1 MQRLATSTE
10 QAWQNGAH
18 CERAKHGAARG
29 VGAVLADACPR
40 RRQSFR
46 AVMLGFTFSTA
57 AVALL
62 DVSGMLPAQPLKNA
76 VSLGLPDDA
85 WPRGVPLRIVVLGTS
100 PTSGCNACHLTL
112 PNATRDAR
120 CVRGAKHCD
129 PHVGWGGQ
137 LRERLAAWLP
147 VGVPVEVTVH
157 GKSAVSAGYH
167 AKCTSTRVPAGPGVI
182 VLVEVATNLWG
193 GPTVAKG
200 LVAAIR
206 RASPRAAITFVA
218 WVPSSGF
225 KLAAAGQPRPAELY
239 EAGPVARLADM
250 LRVSVPLHRALKQP
264 PLLGLGQGLYSDSV
278 HPNALGHALLAEV
291 AVRFIV
297 SRVAPQCVDR
307 DGTPSAAAGCGGSD
321 GGGDGGGEPQAA
333 TGGRSSASAAAEAEV
348 AATPPSQ
355 GQVGAGGYWES
366 CHASADLL
374 PVDAAKTSG
383 WQLLDDAAGS
393 AKGASVRKLGLV
405 SYTAGDTLTL
415 GPLAGPP
422 GAACASLE
430 AELGYLSRPSRE
442 GGPAQGAIVIGC
454 EGCSCRH
461 TTHPFWMKVQPFP
474 SVQTDAYRA
483 ADAMLRNN
491 ISVTATTTFLMSWSR
506 DVPCRVRVTH
516 APGSGGSGGSRV
528 LISSLTLSQAELGEQ
543 LLAVGHACG
552 FPKKYGK
559 VCATGRA
566 EMLCERERYV
576 AACAAQ
582 PPSRARGGTE
592 AMAMGLCAWISNV
605 SASS

>member
-1 MQRLATSTE
+1 
-10 QAWQNGAH
+10 
-18 CERAKHGAARG
+18 
-29 VGAVLADACPR
+29 
-40 RRQSFR
+40 
-46 AVMLGFTFSTA
+46 MLGFSSA
-57 AVALL
+57 VVALL
-62 DVSGMLPAQPLKNA
+62 DVSDMLPAQPLRNA
-76 VSLGLPDDA
+76 TSLGLSDDA
-85 WPRGVPLRIVVLGTS
+85 WPAAGVPLRIVVLGTS

-120 CVRGAKHCD
+120 CTRGAKHCD

-147 VGVPVEVTVH
+147 AGVPVEVAVH

-167 AKCTSTRVPAGPGVI
+167 SKCTSVRVPAGPGVI

-193 GPTVAKG
+193 GRTVTKG

-225 KLAAAGQPRPAELY
+225 KLAAAGQLRPAELY

-291 AVRFIV
+291 AVRFIA

-321 GGGDGGGEPQAA
+321 GGSDGGGEPQAA
-333 TGGRSSASAAAEAEV
+333 TGGRSSASAAAEAGV
-348 AATPPSQ
+348 AAMPPSQ
-355 GQVGAGGYWES
+355 GQAGAGGYWES
-366 CHASADLL
+366 CRASADLL

-383 WQLLDDAAGS
+383 WKLLDDAAGS

-405 SYTAGDTLTL
+405 SHTAGDQLTL

-422 GAACASLE
+422 GAACATLYT
-430 AELGYLSRPSRE
+430 ELGYLSRPSRE

-454 EGCSCRH
+454 EGCVCRH
-461 TTHPFWMKVQPFP
+461 TTHPNWAKVQPFP
-474 SVQTDAYRA
+474 TVQTDAYHA

-516 APGSGGSGGSRV
+516 APGSAGSAGSAGSRV
-528 LISSLTLSQAELGEQ
+528 LVSSLTLSHAELGEQ
-543 LLAVGHACG
+543 LLATAHACG

-559 VCATGRA
+559 VCTTGRS

-576 AACAAQ
+576 AACAAM
-582 PPSRARGGTE
+582 PPTRARGGTE
-592 AMAMGLCAWISNV
+592 YIAAELCKWISNV
-605 SASS
+605 SASR

>member
-1 MQRLATSTE
+1 VALAPC
-10 QAWQNGAH
+10 WQTRG
-18 CERAKHGAARG
+18 RAGQ
-29 VGAVLADACPR
+29 V
-40 RRQSFR
+40 R
-46 AVMLGFTFSTA
+46 AVMLGFSSA

-62 DVSGMLPAQPLKNA
+62 DVSGMLPTQPLKNA

-85 WPRGVPLRIVVLGTS
+85 WPTGVPLRIVVLGTS

-307 DGTPSAAAGCGGSD
+307 DGTPSAAAGCGGID

-461 TTHPFWMKVQPFP
+461 TTHPSWMKVQPFP
-474 SVQTDAYRA
+474 TVQTDAYRA

-516 APGSGGSGGSRV
+516 APGSGGSAGSRV

-543 LLAVGHACG
+543 LLAVGHACCH
-552 FPKKYGK
+552 PKKYGK

-582 PPSRARGGTE
+582 PTSRARGGTE

>member
-1 MQRLATSTE
+1 MQRLATSVRVTSMHSRAPHSANTAQRE
-10 QAWQNGAH
+10 CRCVAH
-18 CERAKHGAARG
+18 
-29 VGAVLADACPR
+29 
-40 RRQSFR
+40 
-46 AVMLGFTFSTA
+46 MLQFSSA
-57 AVALL
+57 AVAVL
-62 DVSGMLPAQPLKNA
+62 DVSGMLPAQPLRDA
-76 VSLGLPDDA
+76 VSLGLSDDA
-85 WPRGVPLRIVVLGTS
+85 WLRGVPLQIVVLGTS

-112 PNATRDAR
+112 PNETRDAR
-120 CVRGAKHCD
+120 CIRGAKHCD

-147 VGVPVEVTVH
+147 SGVPVEVAVH

-167 AKCTSTRVPAGPGVI
+167 SKCTSARVPAGPGVI

-206 RASPRAAITFVA
+206 RASPRAAIAFVA
-218 WVPSSGF
+218 WVPMSGF

-264 PLLGLGQGLYSDSV
+264 PLLGLSQGVYSDSV

-291 AVRFIV
+291 VVRFIA

-307 DGTPSAAAGCGGSD
+307 DGTPTAAAGCGGSD
-321 GGGDGGGEPQAA
+321 AGSDGGGEPPAA

-348 AATPPSQ
+348 ATPPPPSQ

-366 CHASADLL
+366 CYTSADLL
-374 PVDAAKTSG
+374 PVDAAKTAG

-405 SYTAGDTLTL
+405 SHRAGDKLTL

-422 GAACASLE
+422 GAACATLE

-442 GGPAQGAIVIGC
+442 GGPAQGAIVIEC

-461 TTHPFWMKVQPFP
+461 TTHPSWMKVQPFP
-474 SVQTDAYRA
+474 TVQTDAYRA
-483 ADAMLRNN
+483 ADNMLRNN

-516 APGSGGSGGSRV
+516 APGGGGSAGSRV
-528 LISSLTLSQAELGEQ
+528 LVSSLTLSQAELGEQ
-543 LLAVGHACG
+543 LLATAHACG

-559 VCATGRA
+559 VCTTGKN
-566 EMLCERERYV
+566 EMLCERKHYV

-582 PPSRARGGTE
+582 PPNRARGGTE
-592 AMAMGLCAWISNV
+592 ANAVRLCAWISNV
-605 SASS
+605 SASA